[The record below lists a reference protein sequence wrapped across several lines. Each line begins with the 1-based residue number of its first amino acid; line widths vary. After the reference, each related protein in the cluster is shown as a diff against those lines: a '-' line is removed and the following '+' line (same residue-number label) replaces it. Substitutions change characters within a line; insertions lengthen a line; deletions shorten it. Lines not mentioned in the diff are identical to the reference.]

1 MAALNYDDLRT
12 EFRLGDDYD
21 PWGHCMHW
29 LFTIADHLYWNE
41 GETPAEWQFR
51 PSPIGP
57 QNDPDD
63 YVTEIVSAAD
73 TAALIDFGNVLN
85 RYAALMRAADMDY

>member
-1 MAALNYDDLRT
+1 MTALNYDDLRT

-29 LFTIADHLYWNE
+29 LFTIADHLYWTE
-41 GETPAEWQFR
+41 GETPEAWQFR

-63 YVTEIVSAAD
+63 SDRVPQRAQPLRRADARGWHGLLTEE
-73 TAALIDFGNVLN
+73 
-85 RYAALMRAADMDY
+85 